1 MEERKPRENSRENSR
16 RGNNPR
22 RNRKNNRRQRAPK
35 EFETRVVT
43 INRVTKVVKG
53 GRKMRFAALVVIG
66 DRKGRVGFGTGKAN
80 EVPDAIRKAEE
91 AAKRN
96 LITVPSI
103 NGTIPHE
110 ITGNFKS
117 VSVFLRP
124 AAKGTGIIAGGPV
137 RAVVE
142 LAGYSDILSKSLGSR
157 TPINMVRAT
166 IEGLASLKTAEQ
178 VAELRDITV
187 EKIYG

>member
-96 LITVPSI
+96 LITVPNI
-103 NGTIPHE
+103 NGTIPHVTL
-110 ITGNFKS
+110 IS
-117 VSVFLRP
+117 YLSHLDQ
-124 AAKGTGIIAGGPV
+124 
-137 RAVVE
+137 E
-142 LAGYSDILSKSLGSR
+142 LQL
-157 TPINMVRAT
+157 TW
-166 IEGLASLKTAEQ
+166 
-178 VAELRDITV
+178 
-187 EKIYG
+187 